1 MAELILFYI
10 LAALLLLSAGLV
22 VTVRNIFHA
31 ALYLA
36 LALFAVAALYVML
49 GAHFLAAIQVLIYIG
64 AVVVLAIFVINLTRT
79 VTGAPVTLARRWV
92 IPAALVSALTAS
104 LIIVALLRS
113 TSPAP
118 GAAGAG
124 PAGVSGS
131 TAAAAFAV
139 QGAAAAQA
147 TTAAALGRRLLGD
160 YVLPFELV
168 SVLLLSALIAAIVIV
183 IKDPEDEK

>member
-1 MAELILFYI
+1 MAETILFYALAGI
-10 LAALLLLSAGLV
+10 LLFSAGLV

-49 GAHFLAAIQVLIYIG
+49 GAYFLAAIQVLIYIG

-79 VTGAPVTLARRWV
+79 VTGAPVTLTRRWV

-104 LIIVALLRS
+104 LIVVALLRS
-113 TSPAP
+113 
-118 GAAGAG
+118 AGAG
-124 PAGVSGS
+124 GS
-131 TAAAAFAV
+131 AAANAADTAAAN
-139 QGAAAAQA
+139 AAD
-147 TTAAALGRRLLGD
+147 TAAANATDAVAGLGRHLLGD
-160 YVLPFELV
+160 FVLPFELV

-183 IKDPEDEK
+183 GKDREDEK

>member
-1 MAELILFYI
+1 MAETILFYA

-49 GAHFLAAIQVLIYIG
+49 GAYFLAAIQVLIYIG

-79 VTGAPVTLARRWV
+79 VTGAPVTLTRRWV

-104 LIIVALLRS
+104 LIVVALLKS
-113 TSPAP
+113 
-118 GAAGAG
+118 AG
-124 PAGVSGS
+124 PAGVPADVSANLAGQD
-131 TAAAAFAV
+131 TAAV
-139 QGAAAAQA
+139 
-147 TTAAALGRRLLGD
+147 LGRRLLGD
-160 YVLPFELV
+160 FVLPFELV

-183 IKDPEDEK
+183 GKDREEEK

>member
-1 MAELILFYI
+1 MAETILFYA

-49 GAHFLAAIQVLIYIG
+49 GAYFLAAIQVLVYIG

-79 VTGAPVTLARRWV
+79 VTGAPVTLTRRWV

-104 LIIVALLRS
+104 LIVVALLRS
-113 TSPAP
+113 A
-118 GAAGAG
+118 GAAG
-124 PAGVSGS
+124 GS
-131 TAAAAFAV
+131 TGSAAALLTGP
-139 QGAAAAQA
+139 GAAAANA
-147 TTAAALGRRLLGD
+147 TDAVAA
-160 YVLPFELV
+160 
-168 SVLLLSALIAAIVIV
+168 
-183 IKDPEDEK
+183 